1 MRLARFAWLVLAWNV
16 AVILWGAFV
25 RASGS
30 GAGCGAHWPLC
41 NGEVVPRAPALETMV
56 EFMHR
61 ATSGVALL
69 LVVALAAWVFRA
81 RPKGH
86 PARRAAGASVVFIL
100 VEAAVGAALVL
111 FGLVAE
117 NDSVARA
124 LFMAGHLANTF
135 VLLGCLA
142 LAAHWCGTDAPLR
155 PVAVSRFGWP
165 MAIGAVALVG
175 IGKSGAVAA
184 LGDTL
189 YPAQS
194 ILGGLA
200 QDLSPTAHFLV
211 QLRITHPILALAGAL
226 LVALCAGRVLQATD
240 EPAAR
245 RAAWTVSSLA
255 LLQLAAGLANVA
267 LLAPVWMQIVHLL
280 LADLLWIAFVLLAVR
295 ALSLVL
301 PAPAREG
308 ALARA
313 A

>member
-1 MRLARFAWLVLAWNV
+1 
-16 AVILWGAFV
+16 
-25 RASGS
+25 
-30 GAGCGAHWPLC
+30 
-41 NGEVVPRAPALETMV
+41 
-56 EFMHR
+56 
-61 ATSGVALL
+61 
-69 LVVALAAWVFRA
+69 
-81 RPKGH
+81 
-86 PARRAAGASVVFIL
+86 
-100 VEAAVGAALVL
+100 
-111 FGLVAE
+111 
-117 NDSVARA
+117 
-124 LFMAGHLANTF
+124 MAGHLANTF
-135 VLLGCLA
+135 VLLACLT
-142 LAAHWCGTDAPLR
+142 LAAHWCATDAPLR

-175 IGKSGAVAA
+175 VGKSGAVAA

-211 QLRITHPILALAGAL
+211 QLRMLHPVLALAGVL
-226 LVALCAGRVLQATD
+226 IVALCSGRVLQATE

-245 RAAWTVSSLA
+245 RAAWAVSGLA
-255 LLQLAAGLANVA
+255 LVQLAAGLANVA

-280 LADLLWIAFVLLAVR
+280 LADLLWIAFVLLAAR
-295 ALSLVL
+295 ALSLIL